1 MEGAKPRMLH
11 KIILENRQKGILT
24 GVLEVR
30 SFDEDAVS
38 LLTEGGKLLIK
49 GEKLHMGGL
58 NLEKGELEI
67 DGRVHSIVYLS
78 KGNGKKR
85 KLPWRR

>member
-1 MEGAKPRMLH
+1 MEGSKTTTMH
-11 KIILENRQKGILT
+11 KVIMENRQKGILT
-24 GVLEVR
+24 GILEVK

-67 DGRVHSIVYLS
+67 DGRINSMVYLS
-78 KGNGKKR
+78 KGAAKR
-85 KLPWRR
+85 RRLLWRR